1 MPLDFG
7 NKLAGGGADSF
18 KGLFAGVRSR
28 LDSANIP
35 ESFKG
40 LPVTLAAASIVSM
53 SFMGFAGVVDKLFA

>member
-1 MPLDFG
+1 MV
-7 NKLAGGGADSF
+7 
-18 KGLFAGVRSR
+18 LFAGVRSR

-53 SFMGFAGVVDKLFA
+53 SFMGFGGLVENIINAIF